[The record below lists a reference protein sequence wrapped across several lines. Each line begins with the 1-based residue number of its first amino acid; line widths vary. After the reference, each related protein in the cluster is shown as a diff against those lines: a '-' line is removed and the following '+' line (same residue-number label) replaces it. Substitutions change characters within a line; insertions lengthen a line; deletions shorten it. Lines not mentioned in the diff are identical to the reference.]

1 MGERS
6 LKQTEELLERF
17 VKVMKDRMIQ
27 QSAKHSGNDVIDDD
41 YDWGPLGPDGLAYWR
56 DEVLYHAEKYEAT
69 VNGNAI
75 AGDMKKLIDLAIL
88 TFFLFNKMEAE
99 GDVWKTHKE
108 KRERETPSPKE
119 TARSRRSRNDLHLWP
134 YPGRA

>member
-27 QSAKHSGNDVIDDD
+27 LSAKHSGNDVIDDD

-119 TARSRRSRNDLHLWP
+119 MVSKC
-134 YPGRA
+134 